1 MSTKADRISGFF
13 WLFFSIF
20 IAIVAKRLGL
30 GSLHKPGPGFLYF
43 WTSIALGIM
52 SVVILI
58 RAWTKQLEPGETIF
72 GKQNLSKIFL
82 VLIAVFLYAFFMEFL
97 GFIPITLLLF
107 IYLLGV
113 IEKKK
118 WLFTIFVSVVVTAAA
133 YLIFEIWLKSQL
145 PKGILGFLRF

>member
-1 MSTKADRISGFF
+1 MGVKADRISGFF

-20 IAIVAKRLGL
+20 IAIEAKRLGL
-30 GSLHKPGPGFLYF
+30 GTLHKPGPGFLYF

-52 SVVILI
+52 SIIILI
-58 RAWTKQLEPGETIF
+58 RAWTNKVEPGETIF
-72 GKQNLSKIFL
+72 GKQNLSKIFS
-82 VLIAVFLYAFFMEFL
+82 VLIAVFLYAFFMDHL

-118 WLFTIFVSVVVTAAA
+118 WYFTIFVSVIVTAAA

-145 PKGILGFLRF
+145 PRGLLGSLRF